1 MDIVIAEF
9 KSLHVPTTIAE
20 KLSKYE
26 KTWEE
31 KHLDE
36 ASQEIVK
43 ALEDKTITVIDIQ
56 HILESRIANFEND
69 TIVED
74 IGHYIREIFEAK
86 QFYKLNLKSPTPEE
100 AAIELL
106 KQTKPRHTVLREI
119 LTEYINPIRVDL
131 FREYKKIAHL
141 IVWKKLCVLMDV
153 LMDIAVNNSNG
164 SEYAL
169 FALTFRDY
177 VPYAHYIKPVM
188 QYLPKCNKYSDE
200 LDGYTVGIQKC
211 GCYFHTESILE
222 LVMSGR
228 K

>member
-20 KLSKYE
+20 KISAYN
-26 KTWEE
+26 KTWEGE
-31 KHLDE
+31 DRDE
-36 ASQEIVK
+36 AFKEIVK
-43 ALEDKTITVIDIQ
+43 ALEDKTISVFDIQ
-56 HILESRIANFEND
+56 HILESFHDFEDNG
-69 TIVED
+69 IEED
-74 IGHYIREIFEAK
+74 IRDYIRSVFRQRK
-86 QFYKLNLKSPTPEE
+86 FYKFNLKSSTPEE

-106 KQTKPRHTVLREI
+106 KQTKPRHTVLRKI
-119 LTEYINPIRVDL
+119 LTEYIKPIRVDL
-131 FREYKKIAHL
+131 IREYKKIAHL
-141 IVWKKLCVLMDV
+141 IVWEDLFRNLS
-153 LMDIAVNNSNG
+153 DIAVNSYNVG
-164 SEYAL
+164 KYAL

-177 VPYAHYIKPVM
+177 MPYAYFINPVM
-188 QYLPKCNKYSDE
+188 QYLPKCTKYSDE